1 MKKKIIF
8 QKQRIRNKKEK
19 IKQLINKQIRDYANK
34 IQNL

>member
-1 MKKKIIF
+1 MEKKIIF
-8 QKQRIRNKKEK
+8 QKQRIRNNKEK

>member
-1 MKKKIIF
+1 MKKKIFF
-8 QKQRIRNKKEK
+8 QKQRIRNNKEK

>member
-8 QKQRIRNKKEK
+8 QKQRIRNNKEK
-19 IKQLINKQIRDYANK
+19 IKQLINKQIKDYANK

>member
-1 MKKKIIF
+1 MKKKIF
-8 QKQRIRNKKEK
+8 CQKQRIKNNKEK

>member
-1 MKKKIIF
+1 MEKKIF
-8 QKQRIRNKKEK
+8 CQKQRIRNNKEK

>member
-8 QKQRIRNKKEK
+8 QKQRIRNNKEK

>member
-1 MKKKIIF
+1 MKKNIIF
-8 QKQRIRNKKEK
+8 QKQRIRNSKEK

>member
-1 MKKKIIF
+1 MEKKIIF
-8 QKQRIRNKKEK
+8 QKQRIRNSKEK

>member
-1 MKKKIIF
+1 MKKNIIF
-8 QKQRIRNKKEK
+8 QKQRIRNNKEN

>member
-1 MKKKIIF
+1 MEMKIIF
-8 QKQRIRNKKEK
+8 QKQRIRNNKEK

>member
-1 MKKKIIF
+1 MAKKIIF
-8 QKQRIRNKKEK
+8 QKQRIRNNKEK

>member
-8 QKQRIRNKKEK
+8 QKQIIRNNKEK

>member
-1 MKKKIIF
+1 MKKNIIF
-8 QKQRIRNKKEK
+8 QKQRIRNNKEK